1 MYSLQNIKLILVPV
15 NSQDLP
21 FRHALNKKMLLLK
34 SKRVVF
40 KKKALKKLAI
50 MCDMFLKGKTEE
62 MHGSLILMLIQFD
75 KAWFHISHEK

>member
-1 MYSLQNIKLILVPV
+1 M
-15 NSQDLP
+15 
-21 FRHALNKKMLLLK
+21 